1 VAIVAQL
8 LGAPLITRDGVVYA
22 APRGRKVW
30 ALLAYLALARQPPT
44 RHLLIDLLFPDA
56 EDPASALRWNLSEL
70 RRLLGGPDTVGS
82 ANVVRLK
89 LPAGSVVDVDVLQ
102 EGTSGAAIELP
113 GLGRELLE
121 GVDVEASPGFSAWI
135 LGERRRLRTLS
146 GAVLREG
153 ALRAIA
159 DDDPRRAVELATRL
173 VGSEPLSEDAHVLL
187 VRAFAATGD
196 EEAVQRQLTASIDLF
211 RRELGSELAPELYEA
226 ARMEAAGPISPRA
239 STPAGVQALLE
250 SGQAAVDAGA
260 VDVGIAGLRDAV
272 HAARG
277 VEEPRLE
284 AAALVALGAAL
295 VHAAKGRDE
304 EGAAALHRA
313 IAVAARAG
321 ARPLAAAAHRELG
334 YVEYLRGEY
343 PRGTLLLRAAAD
355 LARDDS
361 EERARIQVV
370 LGIGWSDVGSYARAA
385 EAFAEA
391 IGLAERVGDRRLLAW
406 ALACHGRTLVEL
418 DDLDGA
424 EEELARASEL
434 SRAERWT
441 ALLPFPEALLAE
453 VWIRRG
459 RCDRAREALDH
470 AFALGCA
477 VNDACW
483 EAYAVRGL
491 GLLQAAEGDRAGA
504 TARLE
509 DALVRCARQRDTHR
523 WIRAHTLDT
532 LCAVGLA
539 DGDERTGAWVADL
552 AALAGGSGMRELS
565 ARAYLHRWRLGDGSA
580 IEAARA
586 IAVEVDNPAL
596 VPLMRDRET
605 SPLGQLLGF
614 AASDGRR

>member
-1 VAIVAQL
+1 VAIVVQL
-8 LGAPLITRDGVVYA
+8 LGPPLITREGVVYA

-30 ALLAYLALARQPPT
+30 AVLAYLALARQPPT
-44 RHLLIDLLFPDA
+44 RHHLIDLLFPEA
-56 EDPASALRWNLSEL
+56 EDPASTLRWNLSEL

-89 LPAGSVVDVDVLQ
+89 LPEGSVIDVDVLQ
-102 EGTSGAAIELP
+102 EGTSGAAVELP

-135 LGERRRLRTLS
+135 LGERRRLQSLS

-153 ALRAIA
+153 ALRALAA
-159 DDDPRRAVELATRL
+159 DDPVRAIELATRL
-173 VGSEPLSEDAHVLL
+173 VGAEPLSEDAHVLL

-196 EEAVQRQLTASIDLF
+196 EEAVERQLTASIDLF

-226 ARMEAAGPISPRA
+226 ARMETRPATAPAASSAP
-239 STPAGVQALLE
+239 GVHALLE
-250 SGQAAVDAGA
+250 SGGAAVDAGA

-272 HAARG
+272 HAARAAD
-277 VEEPRLE
+277 EPQLE
-284 AAALVALGAAL
+284 AAALVALGTAL

-304 EGAAALHRA
+304 EGSAALHRA
-313 IAVAARAG
+313 IMVADRAG
-321 ARPLAAAAHRELG
+321 VRPLAAAAHRELG

-343 PRGTLLLRAAAD
+343 PRGTLLLRAASD
-355 LARDDS
+355 LARDDPV
-361 EERARIQVV
+361 ERARIQVV
-370 LGIGWSDVGSYARAA
+370 VGIGWSDVGSHARAT
-385 EAFAEA
+385 EAFGEA
-391 IGLAERVGDRRLLAW
+391 IDLAERAGDRRLLAW
-406 ALACHGRTLVEL
+406 ALACHGRTLVER
-418 DDLDGA
+418 DDLDAA

-441 ALLPFPEALLAE
+441 AFLPFPEALLAE

-459 RCDRAREALDH
+459 RCDRASQALDH

-491 GLLQAAEGDRAGA
+491 GLLQAAGGDRAGA

-509 DALVRCARQRDTHR
+509 DALIRCTRQRDTHR
-523 WIRAHTLDT
+523 WIRAHTLDA

-539 DGDERTGAWVADL
+539 DGDARTSAWVADL
-552 AALAGGSGMRELS
+552 AALAGRSGMRELS
-565 ARAYLHRWRLGDGSA
+565 ARAYLHRWRLGDASA
-580 IEAARA
+580 IEGARA

-596 VPLMRDRET
+596 SPLMEDPRA
-605 SPLGQLLGF
+605 SPLELLLGL
-614 AASDGRR
+614 AASDRGR